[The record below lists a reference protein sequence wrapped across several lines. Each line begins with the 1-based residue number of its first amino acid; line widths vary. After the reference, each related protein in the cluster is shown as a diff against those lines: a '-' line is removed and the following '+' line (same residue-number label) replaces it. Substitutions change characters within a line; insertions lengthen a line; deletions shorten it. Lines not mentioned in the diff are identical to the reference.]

1 MRENFLIYLDDCLLI
16 PLNETLG
23 GLLLVKTVGRMTRVE
38 VLSRIVEKSVN
49 TLPGLLAVFS

>member
-1 MRENFLIYLDDCLLI
+1 MRENFFIYLDDCLLI